1 MVLLDTH
8 SHVLPAFSARPLLHQ
23 PKDQVHV
30 RQRSNAQKAR
40 PLLILLQKGI
50 TLSTPVQLSHLPVCL
65 VSTRRQF
72 NQTNVI
78 HVRLAHL
85 ARLKH
90 YLRLRTAGRARIDQ
104 PMMME
109 AIFAYHAPKARG
121 RKTGD

>member
-1 MVLLDTH
+1 MVLLDMH
-8 SHVLPAFSARPLLHQ
+8 SHVLPAFSARPRLHQ
-23 PKDQVHV
+23 LKDQAHV
-30 RQRSNAQKAR
+30 RHRSNVQKAR
-40 PLLILLQKGI
+40 PLLILHQKGI
-50 TLSTPVQLSHLPVCL
+50 TLSTPELLSPLLACL

-85 ARLKH
+85 ARLKD

-104 PMMME
+104 PMMMV
-109 AIFAYHAPKARG
+109 AIFAYHALKARG